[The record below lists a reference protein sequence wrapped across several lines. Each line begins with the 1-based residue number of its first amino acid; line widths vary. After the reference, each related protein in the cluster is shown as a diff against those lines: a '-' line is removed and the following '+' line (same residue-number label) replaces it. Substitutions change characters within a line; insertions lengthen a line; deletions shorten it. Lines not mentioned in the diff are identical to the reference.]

1 MLCMN
6 KIKQG
11 KRDRDTEVESDGV
24 VGTIL
29 YRVSRESMTNKVT
42 FEQRTEGNEGI
53 SHVDMWERSV
63 LS

>member
-1 MLCMN
+1 MDSAMLCMN

-42 FEQRTEGNEGI
+42 FEQRYK
-53 SHVDMWERSV
+53 
-63 LS
+63 